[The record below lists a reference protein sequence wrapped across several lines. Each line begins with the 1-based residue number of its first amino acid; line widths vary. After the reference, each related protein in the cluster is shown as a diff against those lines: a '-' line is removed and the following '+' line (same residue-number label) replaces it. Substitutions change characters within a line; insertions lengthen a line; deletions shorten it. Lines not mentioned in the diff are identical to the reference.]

1 MHVLSNIVGDL
12 YIKSNK
18 EQNIMAEDNLK
29 NKIIFGSGSSIDIFI
44 NNQLVAYINRSNQVL
59 HASNGV
65 G

>member
-1 MHVLSNIVGDL
+1 
-12 YIKSNK
+12 
-18 EQNIMAEDNLK
+18 MAEDNLK